1 MGMRLADLGVEIAPA
16 VVAHREKSYRIDMAR
31 LKRADELLLVELG
44 SYVLYVLG
52 GMEVEVDLSE
62 T

>member
-1 MGMRLADLGVEIAPA
+1 
-16 VVAHREKSYRIDMAR
+16 MAR